1 MPVKQ
6 YISINGQTRL
16 GELVTYFPDIT
27 TRLNELHIDYCC
39 QGDRTLDAAIEE
51 AGLTQDFIT
60 EVQNAYNDFL
70 AKPNKEL
77 PVMELSD
84 EELINLIM
92 ETHHLPERALLKELD
107 VLLNR
112 ILLAHYDHDKELVFM
127 LHRSF
132 GQLKMELEEHL
143 AKEEKELFPAMRK
156 SDKTQEEREAIRNNI
171 LELEGDHDGAGEI
184 IKLLMKETNDFTP
197 PELHVQR

>member
-1 MPVKQ
+1 M
-6 YISINGQTRL
+6 T
-16 GELVTYFPDIT
+16 
-27 TRLNELHIDYCC
+27 
-39 QGDRTLDAAIEE
+39 
-51 AGLTQDFIT
+51 
-60 EVQNAYNDFL
+60 
-70 AKPNKEL
+70 
-77 PVMELSD
+77 ELSD

-132 GQLKMELEEHL
+132 GQLKMELEEHF

-197 PELHVQR
+197 PEFACPTMTAAYSKLHELADDLFLSIQRK